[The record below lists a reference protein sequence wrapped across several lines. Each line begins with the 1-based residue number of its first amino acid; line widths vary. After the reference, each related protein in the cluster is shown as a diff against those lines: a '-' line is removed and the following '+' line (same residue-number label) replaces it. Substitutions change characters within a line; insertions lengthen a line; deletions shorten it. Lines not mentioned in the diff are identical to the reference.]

1 MYTINK
7 NKKHI
12 INKIT
17 NIIIQAK
24 GTSNTIE
31 TKLTVDIMQMRCK
44 VMIAVKEV
52 SSNKCR
58 RTYSKPLKSD
68 ESTVIEFGKF
78 VLKLIKM

>member
-1 MYTINK
+1 
-7 NKKHI
+7 
-12 INKIT
+12 
-17 NIIIQAK
+17 
-24 GTSNTIE
+24 
-31 TKLTVDIMQMRCK
+31 
-44 VMIAVKEV
+44 MIAVKEV